1 MTFLRNNLEAQE
13 FQSLLEGLGS
23 FVYME
28 DNKIVE
34 PFVDPEDIPSLILS
48 LMYTKDTNPAV
59 IKKAINY
66 LHTAGIS
73 ITI

>member
-1 MTFLRNNLEAQE
+1 
-13 FQSLLEGLGS
+13 
-23 FVYME
+23 ME